1 MTTGKTLFSFR
12 SAMRAG
18 LALAFAA
25 AAGAGWAQSANTTL
39 TESTSRTETFVDT
52 QQAARQDLFSTRLL
66 GILDGSTTVVYTLFG
81 TRAGGGGGGGGGT
94 VPDPGSLLLVLRALA
109 ALRLA
114 LRRPV
119 LRAGARPA

>member
-25 AAGAGWAQSANTTL
+25 AAGAGWAQSTNTTL

-52 QQAARQDLFSTRLL
+52 QQAARQDLFPTRLL

-94 VPDPGSLLLVLRALA
+94 VPEPGSLLLVLLALA